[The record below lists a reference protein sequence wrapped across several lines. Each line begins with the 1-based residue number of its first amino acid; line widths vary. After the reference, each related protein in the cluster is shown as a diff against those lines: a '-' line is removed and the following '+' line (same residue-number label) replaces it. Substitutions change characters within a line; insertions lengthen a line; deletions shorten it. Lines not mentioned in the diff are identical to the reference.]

1 VLKELEA
8 TRERFSKAEQDYA
21 KKHEDMKLSNMKRK
35 KAMQSS
41 DTEKQN
47 YERLLKIP
55 EENQVKQKQ
64 KYNIE
69 IFGSLNLGKQK
80 KLGRAMA
87 CFVLDAAV
95 FFYIWHVCILLG
107 MVYYGNAIVPA

>member
-55 EENQVKQKQ
+55 EENQVKQKR
-64 KYNIE
+64 KDNIE
-69 IFGSLNLGKQK
+69 IFGSLNSGKQKK

-95 FFYIWHVCILLG
+95 HKLGAFLYLACLHFARNGLLR
-107 MVYYGNAIVPA
+107 